1 MKKNSTDPIMTVLT
15 ICVGFVGFYL
25 LYKQIWLLQASFIIG
40 LAGILSTFIREKI
53 DYIWQKLIKILSL
66 IVPNILM
73 SIVFYVFLF
82 PISMLAKF
90 FSKNDPLML
99 KNKGSSTFVDSQKE
113 YVKAYFEKPW

>member
-73 SIVFYVFLF
+73 SVVFYVFLF

-99 KNKGSSTFVDSQKE
+99 KNNGSSTFVDSQKE